1 MQPWPN
7 PNHNTEVQIVNR
19 PPDPKWSLLEV
30 LDENNGTPLYISITA
45 KGKEQLIITKQPK
58 WNTHLE
64 YANPKDNSCHISTYN
79 TLEEAKRSLGKT
91 REAYH
96 IASEYAFQLRRAA
109 KYRTIIREN
118 YRAFSLQSRI
128 TKQTIEP
135 MVQEYADLYHNKA
148 DPTYVHEP
156 AKKRREFLKSYINEL
171 EQDIASIRNETLL
184 DDIIRTVINWSGF
197 TSPENGSCY
206 IETDEFIEYLELL
219 AGAEVVE
226 ERKNGMQWL
235 FADILDE
242 MKTEIELQNAITE
255 SLSTFLEIFDSI
267 IQQTEID
274 LEYAN
279 QWKAQHAVRG
289 YWVYLA
295 LGTDGKV
302 LYVGQSNSIFH
313 RMADHSNTSKWF
325 YDTDRLVIEYEH
337 TRERALAREK
347 ELIKMLRPPYNIIH
361 NNDNQ

>member
-1 MQPWPN
+1 M
-7 PNHNTEVQIVNR
+7 NR

-64 YANPKDNSCHISTYN
+64 YADPEANSCHLSTYN

-91 REAYH
+91 REAYYV
-96 IASEYAFQLRRAA
+96 ASEYAFQLRRAA
-109 KYRTIIREN
+109 KYRTIISEN
-118 YRAFSLQSRI
+118 YRAFDLQSKI
-128 TKQTIEP
+128 TKQL
-135 MVQEYADLYHNKA
+135 VKEYADLYHNKA

-156 AKKRREFLKSYINEL
+156 AKERREFLKSYINEI

-184 DDIIRTVINWSGF
+184 DDIINTVIDWSGF
-197 TSPENGSCY
+197 MSPENVLCH
-206 IETDEFIEYLELL
+206 IESDEFIEHLELL
-219 AGAEVVE
+219 AGTEVVE

-235 FADILDE
+235 FADILDR

-255 SLSTFLEIFDSI
+255 SLRTFLEILDSI

-313 RMADHSNTSKWF
+313 RMAEHSNTSKWF

-347 ELIKMLRPPYNIIH
+347 DLIKMLRPPYNIIH